1 TYDNSASSTYWE
13 FTPSSKTGFG
23 ASGGIETF
31 FGKSF
36 GVGTNV
42 GFRSLTVGLSFKD
55 PGSSTGY
62 STPILTS
69 GDPVTV
75 DLGGTYVTTGL
86 LIRF

>member
-1 TYDNSASSTYWE
+1 M
-13 FTPSSKTGFG
+13 
-23 ASGGIETF
+23 
-31 FGKSF
+31 
-36 GVGTNV
+36 NV

-62 STPILTS
+62 STPILSS
-69 GDPVTV
+69 GTPVTV